1 MNPIYRFHINRLSSN
16 LLDPFTMRDGF
27 ALNASTGSVSA
38 FPGMQVSDFMPVVPG
53 ELYALKNSQNEGM
66 AFIAVAFYDSSFAF
80 VGGTSSV
87 NTVVAPA
94 GSAYARIS
102 LPSDYDAALWQFG
115 KSSSS
120 YAAYVSPAVFPTFG
134 NGLSISFDKE
144 TGQEFFRRKLSGQ
157 LKFTGPD
164 YAYIVAQAFDHEFK
178 IQIQISYDRGQLWT
192 PYWNGKFYKTDCDF
206 NDDDKVVTVT
216 PTLDDDYNAVI
227 AGLEKEFDLISLA
240 PEIVPVK
247 MDKRPMLQYYGYGEN
262 VVGCYLS
269 GMWWEQQCGTPE
281 NEQAL
286 YDAGFVR
293 VVNRITAA
301 ISQTASG
308 SPQLPSMMY
317 FEMPVVWT
325 ENWVMSGGGYS
336 LSCASVGLGQFVFR
350 IYPTGGNI
358 LWEGYA
364 NQSLPQPGYTVHL
377 TPAQGSTATGE
388 VDILVEWFDIW
399 ARLVTDKETADTIPI
414 TADDIVPDM
423 RNYHYAIRLGGGFE
437 NTVVLDVAFSETPT
451 EWGLYE
457 TGKYYAKPYS
467 LVPQMLFPL
476 CRSIWSRIS
485 LWVDGAVVPAALDET
500 YRAEFTLRDA
510 YPIASVISV
519 LLGQI
524 APGITHEDS
533 TDYSRFLYAENDP
546 LTDVSHHLFITPKSN
561 LINAGYDQ
569 PAQKAPIR
577 LVDVLNMLRDIYRCY
592 WYIDEEKRFRIEH
605 IEFFRRGGSY
615 SLLPSVGIDLT
626 QEIVT
631 RNGKPWA
638 FDKNKYKFEK
648 PEMAAR
654 YQFGWMD
661 DVSKPFNG
669 SPIDIVSGYVEP
681 GKIEQIT
688 VNNYTSD
695 VDYILLNPAAV
706 SQDGFALICGLF
718 IQDTPVIQE
727 FDLNSYDQQTGQLA
741 ANGKWNDGT
750 AKYIVVPVTAG
761 QRLKITGGSTYDA
774 QLAWFVS
781 NSAPVPGEDAPLV
794 PGTSRF
800 TLIKD
805 RTEYYIVPDGANY
818 LYIYSGWG
826 AMVGLYLPSF
836 AAQVEYPS
844 RFYVPYVNIDGAI
857 LQNGP
862 LAFAYLQIYYNW
874 DMPAKNYTIDGFP
887 FQATGVKKLK
897 TQSVSFPCYRDPE
910 TQKLVKTLM
919 GNGMLEKLSLNLCSR
934 FADAT
939 LRYDTE

>member
-16 LLDPFTMRDGF
+16 LLDPFTMLDGF
-27 ALNASTGSVSA
+27 ALNASTGAVSA
-38 FPGMQVSDFMPVVPG
+38 LSGMQVSDFMPVVPG

-94 GSAYARIS
+94 GSAYARTS
-102 LPSDYDAALWQFG
+102 LPSNFDAALWQFG
-115 KSSSS
+115 KSSSN

-192 PYWNGKFYKTDCDF
+192 PYWNGKFWKTDCDF

-240 PEIVPVK
+240 PEIVPIT

-293 VVNRITAA
+293 IINRIMAA

-317 FEMPVVWT
+317 FEMPVVWSD
-325 ENWVMSGGGYS
+325 NWVMSGGGYS
-336 LSCASVGLGQFVFR
+336 LSCASVGGGQFVFR
-350 IYPTGGNI
+350 IYPTGGNV

-377 TPAQGSTATGE
+377 TPAQGSTAMGD
-388 VDILVEWFDIW
+388 VDIRVDWIDIW
-399 ARLVTDKETADTIPI
+399 ARLVTDKKTADTIDIQP
-414 TADDIVPDM
+414 DDIVPDM
-423 RNYHYAIRLGGGFE
+423 RNYHYAIRVGSGFDD
-437 NTVVLDVAFSETPT
+437 TVEFSAEFSSTPT
-451 EWGLYE
+451 EWGLFAP
-457 TGKYYAKPYS
+457 GKYYTKPYS
-467 LVPQMLFPL
+467 LTPKLLFPL
-476 CRSIWSRIS
+476 CRSEWVNISIWIDASQI
-485 LWVDGAVVPAALDET
+485 PAALEET

-533 TDYSRFLYAENDP
+533 TDYSRFLYGDADP
-546 LTDVSHHLFITPKSN
+546 LNGQSHHLFITPKSN

-592 WYIDEEKRFRIEH
+592 WFIDEEKRFRIEH
-605 IEFFRRGGSY
+605 IEFFRRGGTY
-615 SLLPSVGIDLT
+615 AVIPGPAIGFDLT
-626 QEIVT
+626 TLKVP

-661 DVSKPFNG
+661 DVSKPFDG

-688 VNNYTSD
+688 VNNFTSD
-695 VDYILLNPAAV
+695 VDYILLNPAAI
-706 SQDGFALICGLF
+706 SQDGFALLSAIIPTLENTVAAVAGTRYANRIYGDFQEGERVVISCTNVSVFRQGF
-718 IQDTPVIQE
+718 VSIYDDTSTIIGRVYDTPAAIVLPRATSSLLADRGQANVIGSGNVKLTIQRG
-727 FDLNSYDQQTGQLA
+727 TGYELPYA
-741 ANGKWNDGT
+741 RIG
-750 AKYIVVPVTAG
+750 
-761 QRLKITGGSTYDA
+761 DA
-774 QLAWFVS
+774 
-781 NSAPVPGEDAPLV
+781 
-794 PGTSRF
+794 T
-800 TLIKD
+800 
-805 RTEYYIVPDGANY
+805 
-818 LYIYSGWG
+818 
-826 AMVGLYLPSF
+826 
-836 AAQVEYPS
+836 
-844 RFYVPYVNIDGAI
+844 

-874 DMPAKNYTIDGFP
+874 DMPAKNYTIDGVAY
-887 FQATGVKKLK
+887 QATGVKKLK
-897 TQSVSFPCYRDPE
+897 TQAVAFPCYKDPDM
-910 TQKLVKTLM
+910 QKLVKTLM

>member
-1 MNPIYRFHINRLSSN
+1 MNPIYKFIF
-16 LLDPFTMRDGF
+16 DDDGTD
-27 ALNASTGSVSA
+27 L
-38 FPGMQVSDFMPVVPG
+38 
-53 ELYALKNSQNEGM
+53 
-66 AFIAVAFYDSSFAF
+66 
-80 VGGTSSV
+80 
-87 NTVVAPA
+87 
-94 GSAYARIS
+94 
-102 LPSDYDAALWQFG
+102 
-115 KSSSS
+115 
-120 YAAYVSPAVFPTFG
+120 AVFPTFG

-178 IQIQISYDRGQLWT
+178 IQIQISHDRGQLWT

-227 AGLEKEFDLISLA
+227 AGLEKEFDLISLV
-240 PEIVPVK
+240 PEIVPVT

-269 GMWWEQQCGTPE
+269 GMWWEQQCNLPQ

-293 VVNRITAA
+293 IINRIMAA

-317 FEMPVVWT
+317 FEMPVVWSD
-325 ENWVMSGGGYS
+325 NWVMSGGGYS
-336 LSCASVGLGQFVFR
+336 LSCASVGGGQFVFR
-350 IYPTGGNI
+350 IYPTGGNV

-364 NQSLPQPGYTVHL
+364 NQSLPRPGYTVHL
-377 TPAQGSTATGE
+377 TPAQGSTAMGD
-388 VDILVEWFDIW
+388 VDIRVDWIDIW
-399 ARLVTDKETADTIPI
+399 ARLVTDKKTADTIDIQP
-414 TADDIVPDM
+414 DDIVPDM
-423 RNYHYAIRLGGGFE
+423 RNYHYAIRVGGGFDD
-437 NTVVLDVAFSETPT
+437 TVEFSAEFSSTPT
-451 EWGLYE
+451 EWGLFAP
-457 TGKYYAKPYS
+457 GKYYTKPYS
-467 LVPQMLFPL
+467 LTPKLLFPL
-476 CRSIWSRIS
+476 CRSEWVNISIWIDASQI
-485 LWVDGAVVPAALDET
+485 PAALEET

-533 TDYSRFLYAENDP
+533 TDYSRFLYGDADP
-546 LTDVSHHLFITPKSN
+546 LNGQSHHLFIAPKSN

-569 PAQKAPIR
+569 PAQKAPVR
-577 LVDVLNMLRDIYRCY
+577 LVDVLNMLRDTYRCY
-592 WYIDEEKRFRIEH
+592 WFIDEEKRFRIEH
-605 IEFFRRGGSY
+605 IEFFRRGGTY
-615 SLLPSVGIDLT
+615 AVIPGPAIGFDLT
-626 QEIVT
+626 TLKVP

-688 VNNYTSD
+688 VNNFTSD
-695 VDYILLNPAAV
+695 VDYILLNPGAI
-706 SQDGFALICGLF
+706 SQDGFVLMIATIASGQQSGTLTSGKF
-718 IQDTPVIQE
+718 INTNGGISSHTGMKMME
-727 FDLNSYDQQTGQLA
+727 F
-741 ANGKWNDGT
+741 AN
-750 AKYIVVPVTAG
+750 I
-761 QRLKITGGSTYDA
+761 
-774 QLAWFVS
+774 
-781 NSAPVPGEDAPLV
+781 VPGKQYKAKNFGLP
-794 PGTSRF
+794 S
-800 TLIKD
+800 
-805 RTEYYIVPDGANY
+805 
-818 LYIYSGWG
+818 SGWTG
-826 AMVGLYLPSF
+826 VPMVNYFNGETYLGYDSAFPLQGPFSYTDWQTLNVPSNCTRIVINTHTSI
-836 AAQVEYPS
+836 ADPQLSTVPLTY
-844 RFYVPYVNIDGAI
+844 YKVPYISIGEAN

-862 LAFAYLQIYYNW
+862 LSFAYLQIYYNW

-910 TQKLVKTLM
+910 MQKLVKTLM
-919 GNGMLEKLSLNLCSR
+919 GNGMFEKLSLNLCSR

>member
-1 MNPIYRFHINRLSSN
+1 MNPIYRFHINRESSN
-16 LLDPFTMRDGF
+16 LLDPLTMRDGF
-27 ALNASTGSVSA
+27 ALNASTGAVSA
-38 FPGMQVSDFMPVVPG
+38 SQGWQVSDFMPVVPG
-53 ELYALKNSQNEGM
+53 DLYALKNSQNEGM
-66 AFIAVAFYDSSFAF
+66 AFIAVAFYNSSFAF

-102 LPSDYDAALWQFG
+102 LPSNLDAALWQFG

-134 NGLSISFDKE
+134 NGLSLSFDKE

-293 VVNRITAA
+293 VINRVTAA

-325 ENWVMSGGGYS
+325 DNWVMSGGGYS

-350 IYPTGGNI
+350 IYQTGGNI

-377 TPAQGSTATGE
+377 TPAQGSTAMGA

-399 ARLVTDKETADTIPI
+399 ARIVTDKETAGAIPI

-467 LVPQMLFPL
+467 LVPGMLFPL
-476 CRSIWSRIS
+476 CRSVWSRIS
-485 LWVDGAVVPAALDET
+485 LWVDGAIVPATLDET

-533 TDYSRFLYAENDP
+533 TDYSRFLYAEDDP
-546 LTDVSHHLFITPKSN
+546 LTGQSHHLFVTPKSN
-561 LINAGYDQ
+561 LINSGYDQ

-592 WYIDEEKRFRIEH
+592 WFIDEEKRFRIEH
-605 IEFFRRGGSY
+605 IEFFRRGGTY
-615 SLLPSVGIDLT
+615 EVIPGPAIGFDLT
-626 QEIVT
+626 TLKVP

-661 DVSKPFNG
+661 NVTKQFNG

-688 VNNYTSD
+688 VNNFTSD
-695 VDYILLNPAAV
+695 VDYILLNPAAI
-706 SQDGFALICGLF
+706 SQDGFVLLCAEKVNAYSALGKK
-718 IQDTPVIQE
+718 
-727 FDLNSYDQQTGQLA
+727 LNT
-741 ANGKWNDGT
+741 DGT
-750 AKYIVVPVTAG
+750 
-761 QRLKITGGSTYDA
+761 
-774 QLAWFVS
+774 LA
-781 NSAPVPGEDAPLV
+781 D
-794 PGTSRF
+794 
-800 TLIKD
+800 D
-805 RTEYYIVPDGANY
+805 ANY
-818 LYIYSGWG
+818 N
-826 AMVGLYLPSF
+826 VTPYLSVTPGSSLTF
-836 AAQVEYPS
+836 FDGTGHDGTGMLVEYNANLELVDYWRPDQSARTITLSANTRFVRASLLTTGTGYVDLGNVRIYPS
-844 RFYVPYVNIDGAI
+844 LAYKDYALPYVGIGDAT
-857 LQNGP
+857 LQNG
-862 LAFAYLQIYYNW
+862 AVSFAYLQIYYKW
-874 DMPAKNYTIDGFP
+874 DMPAKKYTIDGVLY
-887 FQATGVKKLK
+887 QATGVKKLK
-897 TQSVSFPCYRDPE
+897 TQGVTFPSYRDPDM
-910 TQKLVKTLM
+910 QKLVKTLM
-919 GNGMLEKLSLNLCSR
+919 GNGMIEKLSLNLCSR